1 MREGVFHILLI
12 TNHQKSLPFQSF
24 CLSLHTKRGKRWHI
38 FLEIIVFLP
47 NFVAELTKRLTIVLQ
62 PIMKTRFSLVVYLIM
77 WSALSVCAQNVLFF
91 GSKQGLSNSRVRS
104 LYEDKRHNIWLTTQN
119 GLNRYDGVKWNVYR
133 HEIGDPTSLQH
144 DETTC
149 VIDYGPG
156 TLLVGTGAGVQLFD
170 YATDCF
176 STVPMLAENGD
187 TLVTRVVN
195 FCRIQP
201 ERMIVC
207 IAGYGHGELMKDK
220 EGRLYVKHSTEF
232 LTGEQN
238 YSPVQLMEDGKKR
251 LWIVNSGGFL
261 CRKQGEKKFRA
272 YGELKGV
279 KKVAISSTG
288 HLYAATVR
296 SGVYVYDDKSDSF
309 RQVARGDEMGGVV
322 TGINTWWNGRLF
334 IGTDGG
340 GLRLYD
346 EKTGKVGQSTVSVKD
361 FDFSTA
367 NVNDAIR
374 DAYGNVWVAL
384 YLKGV
389 MMKPVNQS
397 AFEYVGRNSITK
409 NSIGDNTVFSLSQAM
424 EGTVNGGG
432 LWVTTDN
439 DGVYLLSGDGTQ
451 SRHWYRGNTPGIPQN
466 FTAVLNPSPS
476 VMLMGTYTDGLWR
489 MQNGNISLLTKD
501 ITHIFDIE
509 PSGMP
514 DCYWIATMGDGF
526 YHYRLSTGTWE
537 RYFPDYSKEDGTKV
551 IGNSY
556 IYTILQVG
564 DMVLVGTSDGLV
576 VCFPDSDGV
585 IRRESRKMLRRS
597 AIRHFVVSDD
607 EKTAWIATNM
617 GLVKMNC
624 MTYETHTYTVE
635 DGLPNNNIASLCL
648 DKKGHL
654 WIGTDFGLSCMDVK
668 KEEFLNFYSD
678 DGLQDNEFSRGAV
691 LMRDGKI
698 YFGGI
703 GGITYF
709 DLQEMKAWQSG
720 GKNLRLRFVDVF
732 VDGRKVHEGDLSDDY
747 EILEGLVDDCAHVE
761 LSYKDGHFALEM
773 CVEGLNNQHIIY
785 EYSVNG
791 GQWTQQAGGGN
802 RVVFDNLKPGTYHIK
817 VRAHALGTM
826 SQEREFVAVVHPAW
840 YASAWA
846 KVVYALLLMLVCW
859 LMYEYVKRQVRL
871 RKAMERNRQQ
881 RELNE
886 ARVQFFMNISHEIRT
901 PMTLILAPLE
911 KLIGSDK
918 NEERQHNYQ
927 LIKQNSKRILRLI
940 NQMMDVRKI
949 EQGKFLLDYHQVELV
964 GFLQNIFDV
973 FATNAQSRNITYE
986 FVHEME
992 QMTVFVDPDNMDKI
1006 VMNLLSNA
1014 FKFTPDG
1021 GNITLQ
1027 LLANSEDGDFEL
1039 KVTDTGMGIKDED
1052 KKRIFERFY
1061 SGQHQAGYIGTGIG
1075 LNLTSMLVKLHK
1087 GNIVVE
1093 DNPEGQ
1099 GTMFTVTMPK
1109 GDETL
1114 RNIKPQPAA
1123 DVVDGL
1129 GEVGGME
1136 TVEEDT
1142 AELLTIEKPTDTHRK
1157 NALLVEDDEAIRQ
1170 YVHSE
1175 LSKDLVIHSCSNGQ
1189 EAWDY
1194 VVAHPGKVDVVISD
1208 IMMPVMDGMTLCQKL
1223 KANFTTNHIPIVLM
1237 TALGSDAD
1245 RIAGITNGADAY
1257 VSKPFNIDV
1266 LRTTVIQLMKTR
1278 QMLQGKYHG
1287 DKQQEEKIDKVEMES
1302 PDEHLMR
1309 RVMKVINENM
1319 DNPELSVELIAD
1331 KVGIS
1336 RVHFYRKMKD
1346 LTGQAPRDFVK
1357 YVRLKEAAR
1366 LLLEKKYDITGVS
1379 VATGFKSLS
1388 AFSTNF
1394 KSLYGLSPTEWVK
1407 KQENE
1412 RGEE

>member
-1 MREGVFHILLI
+1 M
-12 TNHQKSLPFQSF
+12 
-24 CLSLHTKRGKRWHI
+24 
-38 FLEIIVFLP
+38 
-47 NFVAELTKRLTIVLQ
+47 
-62 PIMKTRFSLVVYLIM
+62 
-77 WSALSVCAQNVLFF
+77 
-91 GSKQGLSNSRVRS
+91 
-104 LYEDKRHNIWLTTQN
+104 
-119 GLNRYDGVKWNVYR
+119 
-133 HEIGDPTSLQH
+133 
-144 DETTC
+144 
-149 VIDYGPG
+149 
-156 TLLVGTGAGVQLFD
+156 
-170 YATDCF
+170 
-176 STVPMLAENGD
+176 
-187 TLVTRVVN
+187 
-195 FCRIQP
+195 
-201 ERMIVC
+201 
-207 IAGYGHGELMKDK
+207 
-220 EGRLYVKHSTEF
+220 
-232 LTGEQN
+232 
-238 YSPVQLMEDGKKR
+238 
-251 LWIVNSGGFL
+251 
-261 CRKQGEKKFRA
+261 
-272 YGELKGV
+272 
-279 KKVAISSTG
+279 
-288 HLYAATVR
+288 
-296 SGVYVYDDKSDSF
+296 
-309 RQVARGDEMGGVV
+309 
-322 TGINTWWNGRLF
+322 
-334 IGTDGG
+334 
-340 GLRLYD
+340 
-346 EKTGKVGQSTVSVKD
+346 
-361 FDFSTA
+361 
-367 NVNDAIR
+367 
-374 DAYGNVWVAL
+374 
-384 YLKGV
+384 
-389 MMKPVNQS
+389 
-397 AFEYVGRNSITK
+397 
-409 NSIGDNTVFSLSQAM
+409 
-424 EGTVNGGG
+424 NGGG

-439 DGVYLLSGDGTQ
+439 DGVYLMSADGTS
-451 SRHWYRGNTPGIPQN
+451 SRHWSRENTPGIPQN
-466 FTAVLNPSPS
+466 FTTVMNPSPS
-476 VMLMGTYTDGLWR
+476 VMLMGTYTDGLWQ
-489 MQNGNISLLTKD
+489 MQNGRISPLTKE

-514 DCYWIATMGDGF
+514 DSYWIATMGEGF
-526 YHYRLSTGTWE
+526 YHYHLPTGKWE
-537 RYFPDYSKEDGTKV
+537 HYFPDYSKQDGTKV
-551 IGNSY
+551 IGNGY
-556 IYTILQVG
+556 VYTILQVD

-576 VCFPDSDGV
+576 VCFPDNDGV
-585 IRRESRKMLRRS
+585 IRRESRKMLQRK

-607 EKTAWIATNM
+607 ERTAWIATNM

-624 MTYETHTYTVE
+624 MTYETRTYTVE
-635 DGLPNNNIASLCL
+635 DGLPNNNIASLSL
-648 DKKGHL
+648 DKDGRL
-654 WIGTDFGLSCMDVK
+654 WIGTDFGLSCMDVEK
-668 KEEFLNFYSD
+668 DEFQNFYSD

-691 LMRDGKI
+691 LMQDGKL

-709 DLQEMKAWQSG
+709 DSHEMKVWQSG

-732 VDGRKVHEGDLSDDY
+732 VDGQKVHQGDLSDDY
-747 EILEGLVDDCAHVE
+747 EILTGLVDDCAHVE

-773 CVEGLNNQHIIY
+773 CVEGLNNQHIFY

-791 GQWTQQAGGGN
+791 GQWTQQGGSGN
-802 RVVFDNLKPGTYHIK
+802 RIVFDNMKPGTYHIK
-817 VRAHALGTM
+817 VRAYALGTV
-826 SQEREFVAVVHPAW
+826 SPEREFVAVVHPAW

-846 KVVYALLLMLVCW
+846 KLVYILLFLLVSW
-859 LMYEYVKRQVRL
+859 LVYEYVKRQVRL

-881 RELNE
+881 RELND

-911 KLIGSDK
+911 RLIGSDK

-964 GFLQNIFDV
+964 SFLQNIFDV
-973 FATNAQSRNITYE
+973 FTTNAQSRNITYE
-986 FVHEME
+986 FVHEVE
-992 QMTVFVDPDNMDKI
+992 QLTVYVDPDNMDKI

-1027 LLANSEDGDFEL
+1027 LTASAENDNFEL
-1039 KVTDTGMGIKDED
+1039 KVTDSGVGIKDED
-1052 KKRIFERFY
+1052 KKRVFERFY
-1061 SGQHQAGYIGTGIG
+1061 SGQHQPGYIGTGIG

-1087 GNIVVE
+1087 GNITVE
-1093 DNPEGQ
+1093 DNPAGEG
-1099 GTMFTVTMPK
+1099 TVFTVTMPK
-1109 GDETL
+1109 GDDTL

-1123 DVVDGL
+1123 EVVDGL
-1129 GEVGGME
+1129 NGVNGLD

-1142 AELLTIEKPTDTHRK
+1142 AELLTIDKPTDTHRK

-1175 LSKDLVIHSCSNGQ
+1175 LSKDLVIQSCGNGQ

-1194 VVAHPGKVDVVISD
+1194 IVAHPGKVDVVISD

-1223 KANFTTNHIPIVLM
+1223 KSNFNTNHIPIVLM

-1287 DKQQEEKIDKVEMES
+1287 DKQQEEKIDRVEMES

-1366 LLLEKKYDITGVS
+1366 LLSKKNYDITGVS

-1407 KQENE
+1407 KQEKE
-1412 RGEE
+1412 READANDFDASESDVN